1 MGDIIATIQNNPTY
15 QKIFGHPKLQNL
27 QYASLAG
34 SYAYG
39 TATENSDVDIRGWY
53 YPDMSDIIGMNWDV
67 DNKETQVEFTDTDS
81 VFFSFHKFIKLLA
94 NCNPNIIE
102 LLGTK
107 PEHLIVMTEDAK
119 YLREQQELFLSK
131 RAFITFAGYATQQL
145 RRLENALARDDYPPD
160 EKEKHLLLSLESEM
174 ISGTS
179 AFQLFHADNTIK
191 LYLDKSADNTEIYV
205 NLNLQS
211 VPLRQLVA
219 VTNQFSNQLKNYGK
233 LTGRNRKKDDVHL
246 YKHAMHLIRLYYT
259 GIDILRHH
267 QIVTYREKEHDL
279 LMSIR
284 NQQIPLS
291 RVFQLQSQLE
301 VELQNANDN
310 STLPDYPNYD
320 QINQL
325 VIRFVEN
332 HRSKLDRF
340 D

>member
-1 MGDIIATIQNNPTY
+1 MIGDIIATIQNNPMY
-15 QKIFGHPKLQNL
+15 QKIFDHPKLQDL
-27 QYASLAG
+27 QYVSLAG

-39 TATENSDVDIRGWY
+39 TATENSDIDIRGWY
-53 YPDMSDIIGMNWDV
+53 YPDISDIIGIYN
-67 DNKETQVEFTDTDS
+67 NKETQVEFADTDS
-81 VFFSFHKFIKLLA
+81 VFFSFHKFVKLLA
-94 NCNPNIIE
+94 NCNPNVIE

-107 PEHLIVMTEDAK
+107 PEHTIVMTEDAK
-119 YLREQQELFLSK
+119 SLREHQELFLSK
-131 RAFITFAGYATQQL
+131 RAFVTFAGYATQQL
-145 RRLENALARDDYPPD
+145 RRLENALARDAYPPD
-160 EKEKHLLLSLESEM
+160 EKEKHILRSLEAEM

-191 LYLDKSADNTEIYV
+191 LYLDKSDDNTEIHV
-205 NLNLQS
+205 DLNLHS

-233 LTGRNRKKDDVHL
+233 LTGRNRKKDESHL

-259 GIDILRHH
+259 GIDILKHH

-284 NQQIPLS
+284 NQQVPLS

-310 STLPDYPNYD
+310 STLPDYPNCD

-325 VIRFVEN
+325 VIRFMEN
-332 HRSKLDRF
+332 RCFNLMA
-340 D
+340 